1 MNEESFWVM
10 VSTTPT
16 WVSLGASEK
25 VIQVSC
31 SMISHL
37 HDNTLFVKALGQ
49 VLIGAKPMIKSIT
62 TQRPTKDVK
71 EALLGGNLVSLTL
84 LFNFMFHTCLFS

>member
-31 SMISHL
+31 MFSHL
-37 HDNTLFVKALGQ
+37 RDNTCFVKALGQ
-49 VLIGAKPMIKSIT
+49 VLTGAKPMIRSIT
-62 TQRPTKDVK
+62 T
-71 EALLGGNLVSLTL
+71 
-84 LFNFMFHTCLFS
+84 